1 MLALIRRRE
10 EAGFQWPDGAGA
22 AECRPNRLHTIDLR
36 RAGERSGEATGRV
49 SADFQ
54 RPRNTLSE
62 PILLP

>member
-1 MLALIRRRE
+1 MVPVTT
-10 EAGFQWPDGAGA
+10 WPKQIAA
-22 AECRPNRLHTIDLR
+22 AEKASKANSVHTIDLR